1 MLEKSTC
8 RSETVYWWKLVVEAA
23 NWSPFFPPCKN
34 NVYNYFVFSHK
45 EFRTWGKCCF
55 TWSIVQKCRL
65 CWYLWFYTF
74 VDLLPIMYK
83 LSKKKIWRWIVFKY
97 CGGFLCVFIKPKIW
111 FIWWRKCLNRWN
123 LFLFSPHILW
133 ECFVF
138 FSIFNMKTTC
148 YNTNDHYNCNVVD
161 FHWVFNS
168 FLNLVVWFFS
178 LYTIF
183 LKNDCLSQFCCILF
197 IGYSCHG
204 VCQVKKKKFIQCC
217 LRRMWLYKRLKQ
229 TCCAVMVAFSRLK
242 KKLKYP
248 CFRGWNPEANYN

>member
-23 NWSPFFPPCKN
+23 NWSPFLPPVRIMFINILCFLTKN
-34 NVYNYFVFSHK
+34 FELEENVVLLEVLYRHVDCVDIYDFIHLL
-45 EFRTWGKCCF
+45 TYY
-55 TWSIVQKCRL
+55 QL
-65 CWYLWFYTF
+65 CINFQ
-74 VDLLPIMYK
+74 
-83 LSKKKIWRWIVFKY
+83 KKKNLKMNSVQILW
-97 CGGFLCVFIKPKIW
+97 GFFVCVYKAKNMVHLMEEMPQSLELVPFFP
-111 FIWWRKCLNRWN
+111 
-123 LFLFSPHILW
+123 PHILW

-204 VCQVKKKKFIQCC
+204 VCQVKKKKIYPMLSTENVVVQETETNLLCC
-217 LRRMWLYKRLKQ
+217 Y
-229 TCCAVMVAFSRLK
+229 
-242 KKLKYP
+242 
-248 CFRGWNPEANYN
+248 GWI

>member
-1 MLEKSTC
+1 M
-8 RSETVYWWKLVVEAA
+8 
-23 NWSPFFPPCKN
+23 
-34 NVYNYFVFSHK
+34 
-45 EFRTWGKCCF
+45 
-55 TWSIVQKCRL
+55 

-83 LSKKKIWRWIVFKY
+83 LSKKKNLKMNSVQILW
-97 CGGFLCVFIKPKIW
+97 GFFVCVYKAKNMVHLMEEMPQSLELVPFFP
-111 FIWWRKCLNRWN
+111 
-123 LFLFSPHILW
+123 PHILW

-204 VCQVKKKKFIQCC
+204 VCQVKKKKIIQCC
-217 LRRMWLYKRLKQ
+217 LRRMWL
-229 TCCAVMVAFSRLK
+229 
-242 KKLKYP
+242 
-248 CFRGWNPEANYN
+248 

>member
-23 NWSPFFPPCKN
+23 NWSPFLPPVRIMFINILCFLTKNFELEENVVLLEVLYRHVDCVDIYDFIHLLTYYQLCINFQKKKNLKMNSVQILWGFFVCVYKAKNMVHLMEEMPQSLELVPFFPPI
-34 NVYNYFVFSHK
+34 FFESA
-45 EFRTWGKCCF
+45 
-55 TWSIVQKCRL
+55 L
-65 CWYLWFYTF
+65 
-74 VDLLPIMYK
+74 
-83 LSKKKIWRWIVFKY
+83 
-97 CGGFLCVFIKPKIW
+97 
-111 FIWWRKCLNRWN
+111 
-123 LFLFSPHILW
+123 
-133 ECFVF
+133 VF

-204 VCQVKKKKFIQCC
+204 VCQV
-217 LRRMWLYKRLKQ
+217 
-229 TCCAVMVAFSRLK
+229 LK
-242 KKLKYP
+242 KKIYP
-248 CFRGWNPEANYN
+248 MLSTENVVVQETKTNLLCCYGCI